1 MGVLVLLLDMTMAAK
16 YLVKTGGDDGD
27 DTSYTNYGA
36 DITGGGTGGDDG
48 NDDVAGMMSD
58 DTTGGGRGGDD
69 DGEGDVA
76 GMMSAD
82 TTGGGDGGG
91 DDGDDDLA
99 EDRTFGQEEYQPRP
113 SVGGGHLHYEPV
125 QHKHG

>member
-1 MGVLVLLLDMTMAAK
+1 MTMAAK

-27 DTSYTNYGA
+27 DTSYKNYGA
-36 DITGGGTGGDDG
+36 DTTGGGDDGSDDG
-48 NDDVAGMMSD
+48 NDDLAGMMSD
-58 DTTGGGRGGDD
+58 DTTGGSDGDD
-69 DGEGDVA
+69 DGDDDVA
-76 GMMSAD
+76 RMMSAD
-82 TTGGGDGGG
+82 TTGGGDGS

-99 EDRTFGQEEYQPRP
+99 EEKTLGLEGYQPRP

>member
-27 DTSYTNYGA
+27 D
-36 DITGGGTGGDDG
+36 DL
-48 NDDVAGMMSD
+48 
-58 DTTGGGRGGDD
+58 
-69 DGEGDVA
+69 A

-82 TTGGGDGGG
+82 TTGGDAGGEDGDDDLAGMMSADTDGDGGG

-99 EDRTFGQEEYQPRP
+99 EEKTLGLEGYLPRP